1 MSSTYTSL
9 TPSQVLRNPP
19 LDKSLDVPSTTHEYE
34 PLTDNT
40 EPLQDTPTAPTA
52 SQDVPLTPPPAM
64 PPPPEAEIAPRED
77 SPSEQLQEGHVAD
90 LDPQPEEVA
99 AEPVLVASG
108 NLNALSS
115 VPDAEP
121 GSNSNS
127 SPTGDG
133 DNGSSQENDTI
144 KGQMGAQVTEENP
157 VAPAEQAKKNG
168 HAECSDQPQLEV
180 TVAEAARQSPV
191 DTNLTPFLDE
201 TTAHTNET
209 TTMPS
214 RPPTEGLNRAGG
226 TETGEGAPE
235 FATVAHR
242 GPIIL
247 GAEPASCHDSAG
259 DRYSGESPATFEMP
273 VETTPTPVPN
283 ETAGLSETDA
293 PPSSQQDPAES
304 LDGTLT
310 AVPMADRAKEGSTED
325 PSQPATGD
333 QDRALPLSAETTE
346 ITTSQSVDLVTQ
358 TAEPPPSSDPAFGT
372 VGKGSV
378 LVIPPHG
385 QTEVEEPPEL
395 DSVVTGESKEVALQ
409 PAVDDENST
418 SAPRCRELAVKESG
432 QGASSKQEEGT
443 TSTTPVH
450 EAPTLAKTGVQDS
463 ASAEPAEDIPAQSVE
478 LASATPD
485 PQVNTN
491 DPVVPS
497 LPVVDPPEDTN
508 DQLDLAGGE
517 AAAPPPGGLVVN
529 VQAEAEERELESVPK
544 EDGITLVRPISNAEP
559 AQREVKQEE
568 PVELNTG
575 GMY

>member
-1 MSSTYTSL
+1 MSSTYASP
-9 TPSQVLRNPP
+9 TPSQVLRSPP
-19 LDKSLDVPSTTHEYE
+19 LHKSLDVPSTIHESE

-40 EPLQDTPTAPTA
+40 EPLQETPTTPTA

-64 PPPPEAEIAPRED
+64 PLSPEAEIAPRDD
-77 SPSEQLQEGHVAD
+77 SPSEQLQEGHAAD
-90 LDPQPEEVA
+90 VDPQSEEVA
-99 AEPVLVASG
+99 AETALVASG

-121 GSNSNS
+121 SSNSNS
-127 SPTGDG
+127 PPAGDG
-133 DNGSSQENDTI
+133 DNRLSQENDTI
-144 KGQMGAQVTEENP
+144 KGQMGAQVTDENP
-157 VAPAEQAKKNG
+157 VAPAEQAKKND
-168 HAECSDQPQLEV
+168 HAECGDQPQLEA
-180 TVAEAARQSPV
+180 TVAEAAGQSPA
-191 DTNLTPFLDE
+191 DTTLTPFLDE

-209 TTMPS
+209 TIIPS
-214 RPPTEGLNRAGG
+214 PPPTEGPNRAGG
-226 TETGEGAPE
+226 TETGERASE

-242 GPIIL
+242 DAVIL
-247 GAEPASCHDSAG
+247 EAEPASGHDSAG
-259 DRYSGESPATFEMP
+259 DGYSGKSPAKFEVP
-273 VETTPTPVPN
+273 AEITPTPVPN

-293 PPSSQQDPAES
+293 PPSSQQDSVES

-310 AVPMADRAKEGSTED
+310 AVPMADRAKKGSTED
-325 PSQPATGD
+325 PSQPTTGD

-346 ITTSQSVDLVTQ
+346 IATSQSVDLVPRA
-358 TAEPPPSSDPAFGT
+358 AEPPPSSDPAFGS
-372 VGKGSV
+372 VGKGSE

-385 QTEVEEPPEL
+385 QTEVEEQPEL
-395 DSVVTGESKEVALQ
+395 DSIVTGESKEGALP
-409 PAVDDENST
+409 PAVDVENST
-418 SAPRCRELAVKESG
+418 STPRCRELAVKESG
-432 QGASSKQEEGT
+432 QCASSKQEEGT

-450 EAPTLAKTGVQDS
+450 EAPTLAMTDVQDS
-463 ASAEPAEDIPAQSVE
+463 ASAEPAENIPAQSVE

-491 DPVVPS
+491 DPVVPY
-497 LPVVDPPEDTN
+497 LPVVDPPEGTN
-508 DQLDLAGGE
+508 DQLDLAGAE